1 MAGAAQCTVD
11 PAQHAAY
18 QVGGFTIDLGRKALL
33 TAEGAEL
40 PLRPK
45 SFSMLLLLVEN
56 AGRTLS
62 NDAIMSSVWPGLFV
76 TENNITQCV
85 HEIRHALGDKAQQI
99 LRTRPRHGYLIA
111 EDVVAIPMASGLEI
125 GVAAPDRPIASL
137 QSFQAG
143 SPSNEGTGGH
153 GVVQLKVP
161 PRPAHE
167 RGFEYASGRVTSPD
181 ALLKPIGTYNLHC
194 SVCDVDVP
202 VGPLVD
208 KIEANSSRPTT
219 NAPNKDS
226 QFDGLRRSPLLVEA
240 TGIGKPGAPGADNKD
255 IDAVTIVSVD
265 P

>member
-1 MAGAAQCTVD
+1 MRPTKSA
-11 PAQHAAY
+11 
-18 QVGGFTIDLGRKALL
+18 GFTIDIGRKALL

-85 HEIRHALGDKAQQI
+85 HEIRHALGAKAQQI

-111 EDVVAIPMASGLEI
+111 EDVVAIPIARDFEI

-137 QSFQAG
+137 QAFQAG

-153 GVVQLKVP
+153 GVVQLKVA
-161 PRPAHE
+161 PRPVHE
-167 RGFEYASGRVTSPD
+167 RGFEHAIGRVTSPE
-181 ALLKPIGTYNLHC
+181 APLKPIGTRNLHC
-194 SVCDVDVP
+194 SDCDVDVP
-202 VGPLVD
+202 VGRLAD
-208 KIEANSSRPTT
+208 KIEENSSRPTT
-219 NAPNKDS
+219 NVPDKDS
-226 QFDGLRRSPLLVEA
+226 RFDGLRRSLLFDEA
-240 TGIGKPGAPGADNKD
+240 TGIRTSGVLGADRQRH
-255 IDAVTIVSVD
+255 
-265 P
+265 

>member
-1 MAGAAQCTVD
+1 MAGAAQRTVD

-18 QVGGFTIDLGRKALL
+18 QVGGFTIDIGRKALL

-85 HEIRHALGDKAQQI
+85 HEIRHALGAKAQQI

-111 EDVVAIPMASGLEI
+111 EDVVAIPIARDLEI

-137 QSFQAG
+137 QAFQAG

-161 PRPAHE
+161 P
-167 RGFEYASGRVTSPD
+167 
-181 ALLKPIGTYNLHC
+181 
-194 SVCDVDVP
+194 
-202 VGPLVD
+202 
-208 KIEANSSRPTT
+208 
-219 NAPNKDS
+219 
-226 QFDGLRRSPLLVEA
+226 
-240 TGIGKPGAPGADNKD
+240 APGPRTRLRICQRTSDE
-255 IDAVTIVSVD
+255 